1 MSCGGEK
8 VDSLPFNEKE
18 QVFELSRESLLR
30 YLDEAEEGAGRK
42 GVRAR
47 GAARF
52 FQSLCMESDFFAQS
66 RQRLCARLSVVL
78 RKTVFVF
85 RNIFRCLVR
94 NWHSSF

>member
-1 MSCGGEK
+1 M
-8 VDSLPFNEKE
+8 PFNEKE
-18 QVFELSRESLLR
+18 QVFELSRKSLLR